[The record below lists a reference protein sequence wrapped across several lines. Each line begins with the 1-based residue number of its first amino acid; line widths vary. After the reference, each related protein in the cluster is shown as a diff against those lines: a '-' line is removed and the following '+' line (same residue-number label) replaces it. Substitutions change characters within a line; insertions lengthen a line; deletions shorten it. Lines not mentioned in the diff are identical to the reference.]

1 MIKLLELRT
10 EKGLSQRETARQMNV
25 SQGTYNNWENE
36 KTQPSIE
43 QLIHLARFFS
53 VTVDYL
59 IGYADEYG
67 GANVGDGLSMDEKT
81 VLRIFRTLP
90 DESKTA
96 FIQFLS
102 GCIKK

>member
-1 MIKLLELRT
+1 MIT
-10 EKGLSQRETARQMNV
+10 
-25 SQGTYNNWENE
+25 
-36 KTQPSIE
+36 
-43 QLIHLARFFS
+43 LISAPLPALFARFFS

-67 GANVGDGLSMDEKT
+67 GASVGDGLSAAEKT
-81 VLRIFRTLP
+81 VVRVFRALP